1 MSSFGV
7 EVLPEAEAEA
17 REAFLWYFDRSPIAA
32 DAFRVELFDAID
44 GLSETARDWPEDE
57 DGTRH
62 YHFKHF
68 PYTVM
73 YEAGA
78 VGRPCRS
85 TSPAA
90 PSSRPPYVASV
101 SSNRGQ
107 AETELI

>member
-1 MSSFGV
+1 VSSFDV

-44 GLSETARDWPEDE
+44 GLSETARDWPADG

-62 YHFKHF
+62 YHCKHF

-73 YEAGA
+73 YEVVDRNVTVFAIA
-78 VGRPCRS
+78 HHRRRPGYWKDR
-85 TSPAA
+85 
-90 PSSRPPYVASV
+90 
-101 SSNRGQ
+101 
-107 AETELI
+107 